1 MAETFFKCVGYLTVF
16 LYAAALDKFMFKQ
29 ILGINKL
36 PIRIVLFAVSA
47 LAVCGIVRF
56 KFGIIWIAFNT
67 VFLAV
72 MSQAVKRRVQKR
84 MERYN
89 TEQEDENESIL

>member
-1 MAETFFKCVGYLTVF
+1 MNEILFKCIGCVTMF
-16 LYAAALDKFMFKQ
+16 LYAAALDKFMFRL
-29 ILGINKL
+29 ILGIRSL
-36 PIRIVLFAVSA
+36 PIRMALFGLST

-84 MERYN
+84 RERLN